1 MSRIGRE
8 LPAIEVVPDPE
19 HEPVPTA
26 PAAEPAADPAPAPV
40 PSPAREPVP
49 A

>member
-19 HEPVPTA
+19 HEPVPPT
-26 PAAEPAADPAPAPV
+26 PAAEPAPEPAA
-40 PSPAREPVP
+40 EPVP

>member
-26 PAAEPAADPAPAPV
+26 PASDPAPAHE
-40 PSPAREPVP
+40 REPVP

>member
-19 HEPVPTA
+19 HEPAPTT
-26 PAAEPAADPAPAPV
+26 PAAEPERSPGAEPAP
-40 PSPAREPVP
+40 EPVP